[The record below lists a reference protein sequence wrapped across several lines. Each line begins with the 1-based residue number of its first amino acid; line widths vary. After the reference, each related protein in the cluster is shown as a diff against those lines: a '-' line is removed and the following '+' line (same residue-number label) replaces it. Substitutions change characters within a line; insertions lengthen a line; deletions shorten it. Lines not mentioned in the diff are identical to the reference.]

1 MTMEND
7 NVEKVEV
14 EAEANQ
20 IDPNLGFDKKE
31 VKEKSMEERVVVEE
45 PKPRF
50 RISVNALSL
59 LFSVAAIALNLF
71 AQLFTTISITVYQVF
86 AWLGT
91 FSLFGAL
98 GIFVYEV
105 VKNRKIEFSP
115 AFILMLIACAIN
127 CFC

>member
-1 MTMEND
+1 MEND

-14 EAEANQ
+14 EAEATQ

-50 RISVNALSL
+50 SISVNALSL

-115 AFILMLIACAIN
+115 AFILMLIACVIT